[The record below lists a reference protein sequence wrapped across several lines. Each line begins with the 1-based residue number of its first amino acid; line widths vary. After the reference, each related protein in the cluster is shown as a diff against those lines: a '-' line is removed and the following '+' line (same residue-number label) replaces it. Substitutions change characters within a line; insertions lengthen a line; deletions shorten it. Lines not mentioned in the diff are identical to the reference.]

1 MSIRIGIANDVRLAT
16 AVLRRVVE
24 GDPRL
29 SVAWTAIDGA
39 EALRL
44 CSEQPVD
51 LVLMDLKMP
60 NMDGVEAT
68 RRIMANCPCPILIVT
83 STIDGHLD
91 MVYEALGFGALDVT
105 TTPVVGDK
113 RVADSGQALQRKIY
127 ALCKDYD
134 AAQRATASPT
144 AHAATKHTIDQTGPS
159 VLLIGAST
167 GGPAVIMDI
176 LSALP
181 ANFPAAI
188 LIAQHIDPEFVKG
201 LAEWLGGHS
210 KNPVKLAVAGEQISA
225 GTVYIAAS
233 DRNLI
238 MSAPDRLEYTD
249 EPKGSFYKPCINALF
264 ASAARQ
270 CGKNSAAVLLTGMGS
285 DGAEGLLALKQAGI
299 ATAAQDEQSCIVYG
313 MPRAAAALGAA
324 ALIASPGDMSDF
336 LIHKF
341 MGTTQHGSNTNGRQ

>member
-1 MSIRIGIANDVRLAT
+1 VSIRIGIANDVRLAT
-16 AVLRRVVE
+16 EVLRRVVE

-68 RRIMANCPCPILIVT
+68 RRIMATCPCPILIVT

-105 TTPVVGDK
+105 TTPVVGDN
-113 RVADSGQALQRKIY
+113 RIADSGDALQRKIHG
-127 ALCKDYD
+127 LCK
-134 AAQRATASPT
+134 AHGAEPRATKSLT
-144 AHAATKHTIDQTGPS
+144 ATVSRQGEIVQAGPS
-159 VLLIGAST
+159 MMLIGAST

-181 ANFPAAI
+181 ASFPAAI
-188 LIAQHIDPEFVKG
+188 VIAQHIDPEFVKG
-201 LAEWLGGHS
+201 LAEWLGSHS
-210 KNPVKLAVAGEQISA
+210 KNPVKLAEAGERITA

-238 MSAPDRLEYTD
+238 LSAPDRFDYTD

-264 ASAARQ
+264 TSAARQ

-299 ATAAQDEQSCIVYG
+299 ATAAQEAQSCVVYG

-324 ALIASPGDMSDF
+324 ALIATPSELSDF

-341 MGTTQHGSNTNGRQ
+341 IGNTQHG

>member
-16 AVLRRVVE
+16 EVLRRVVE
-24 GDPRL
+24 GDSRL

-44 CSEQPVD
+44 CGEQPVD

-68 RRIMANCPCPILIVT
+68 RRIMATCPCPILIVT

-113 RVADSGQALQRKIY
+113 RVADSGQALQRKIH
-127 ALCKDYD
+127 ALCKDHGAELHPTKSL
-134 AAQRATASPT
+134 AANVP
-144 AHAATKHTIDQTGPS
+144 AHCKIDKAGPS
-159 VLLIGAST
+159 LILIGAST
-167 GGPAVIMDI
+167 GGPAVIMDM
-176 LSALP
+176 LTALP

-188 LIAQHIDPEFVKG
+188 IIAQHIDPEFVKG
-201 LAEWLGGHS
+201 LAEWFGSHS
-210 KNPVKLAVAGEQISA
+210 RNPVKLAEAGERILV
-225 GTVYIAAS
+225 GNVYIAGS

-238 MSAPDRLEYTD
+238 MSAPDRLDYTD

-264 ASAARQ
+264 ASAASQ

-285 DGAEGLLALKQAGI
+285 DGAEGLLALKRAGI
-299 ATAAQDEQSCIVYG
+299 ATAAQDEQSCVVYG

-324 ALIASPGDMSDF
+324 ALIATPGDISDF

-341 MGTTQHGSNTNGRQ
+341 MGTTQHG